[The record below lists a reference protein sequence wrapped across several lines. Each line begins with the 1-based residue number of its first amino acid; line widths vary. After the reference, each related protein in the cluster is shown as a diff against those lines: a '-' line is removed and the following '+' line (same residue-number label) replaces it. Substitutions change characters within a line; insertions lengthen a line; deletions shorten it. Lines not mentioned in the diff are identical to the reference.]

1 MQTAPSIRPELAG
14 PTHGLG
20 LNATA
25 RPGGGALSRE
35 AEAGQLRTETC
46 SSATGEVW
54 VAALEQIP
62 ARIATASSLE
72 SLPIGSA
79 TVHYPEKS
87 TVSNACQGCW

>member
-1 MQTAPSIRPELAG
+1 MQAAPSIRPELG
-14 PTHGLG
+14 RPTQGLG

-25 RPGGGALSRE
+25 RTRGGALSRE
-35 AEAGQLRTETC
+35 AEARQLHTETC

-62 ARIATASSLE
+62 AQIATASSLE
-72 SLPIGSA
+72 SFPIGSA

-87 TVSNACQGCW
+87 TVSNACQGYW